1 LEIEAA
7 FLAYLKSIPALQT
20 LISGKIYPGTA
31 KDATPP
37 FVVYDLI
44 TGIDDHCM
52 GDDPDSAEDSYQF
65 MAVSKSKIEANNISK
80 AINTAFKDFSGIMGG
95 ENGVQVDS
103 VLQTGRRDDS
113 DTSTS
118 TPIYSRTEDFTFL
131 YHKQL

>member
-1 LEIEAA
+1 LDIEGA
-7 FLAYLKSIPALQT
+7 FVAYLKSIPALQT

-44 TGIDDHCM
+44 TGVDEHCM
-52 GDDPDSAEDSYQF
+52 SEDPDNAEDSFQF
-65 MAVSKSKIEANNISK
+65 MSVSKTKSEANAISK

-103 VLQTGRRDDS
+103 VLQTGRRDDP

-118 TPIYSRTEDFTFL
+118 IPIYSRIEDFTFS
-131 YHKQL
+131 YHKQI